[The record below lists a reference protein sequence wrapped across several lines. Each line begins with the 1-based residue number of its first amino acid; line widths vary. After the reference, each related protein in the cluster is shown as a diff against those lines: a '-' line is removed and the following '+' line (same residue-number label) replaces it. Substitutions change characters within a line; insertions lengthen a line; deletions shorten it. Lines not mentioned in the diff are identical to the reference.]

1 MSINYTD
8 ANSIFFTI
16 ARMNPPTPG
25 HLNIIEK
32 LIEVAN
38 ERGVS
43 HVYIILSKTNNNNE
57 NPISCPEKI
66 EVLGDAGDVTETMI
80 NALKETMI
88 AKHPNNAVKIQN
100 TQVHT
105 ICVTVGSPFSPI
117 GNLIFETE
125 SKGVSDINLFVVVG
139 SDRADM
145 VDNITDQY
153 YFKNP
158 NVKSIGKLILPREDV
173 QPDGLPKKGM
183 KEYKEASKTK
193 EGLANILKS
202 DQILDIVK
210 ANAMSASF
218 VRNMVKFS
226 DDKTYANDADAA
238 LIKQKFFELYSP
250 YLDNE
255 KINKLYNSILTG
267 ITELGANTTPSKPSA
282 AMRYKK
288 LLMFKVN
295 GIPPEK
301 QVKKGGIKSRKCG
314 RKSRKGGRKGGRK
327 SGRKSS
333 RKRGGKSRRK

>member
-1 MSINYTD
+1 
-8 ANSIFFTI
+8 
-16 ARMNPPTPG
+16 MNPPTPG
-25 HLNIIEK
+25 HLNITEK

-88 AKHPNNAVKIQN
+88 AKHPDNAVKIQN

-117 GNLIFETE
+117 GNLIFEME

-139 SDRADM
+139 GDRADM

-173 QPDGLPKKGM
+173 QPVGSIGLPKKGM

-218 VRNMVKFS
+218 VRNIVKFS
-226 DDKTYANDADAA
+226 DGNDADAA

-250 YLDNE
+250 YLDND

-282 AMRYKK
+282 AMRYNK

-295 GIPPEK
+295 GIPSENP
-301 QVKKGGIKSRKCG
+301 VKKGGIKSSRKG
-314 RKSRKGGRKGGRK
+314 GKKSRRKGGKKSRRKGGRKGSKKSRRKGSKK
-327 SGRKSS
+327 SGRK
-333 RKRGGKSRRK
+333 

>member
-88 AKHPNNAVKIQN
+88 AKHPDNAVKIQN

-173 QPDGLPKKGM
+173 QPVGSIGLPKKGM
-183 KEYKEASKTK
+183 NEYKNASKSK
-193 EGLANILKS
+193 EGLANLLKS
-202 DQILDIVK
+202 EKISDIVA

-226 DDKTYANDADAA
+226 DGNDADAV

-295 GIPPEK
+295 DIPSEK
-301 QVKKGGIKSRKCG
+301 PVKKGGIKSKKCG
-314 RKSRKGGRKGGRK
+314 RKSRKSSRRKVSKKGGRK
-327 SGRKSS
+327 IV
-333 RKRGGKSRRK
+333 KRKSRRK